1 MVPKSL
7 PRKTPG
13 GELPYGKFPLF
24 KLRRRKLSSCF
35 NMVSVFHSG
44 FSRNKPLVWCGCCKD
59 WWSVFY
65 DSCFLCIAY
74 IQISATFLISF
85 FIVEKEIKKL
95 KICVSAFRC
104 LKTKH
109 HISGFYCWKNK
120 WAFGYKM
127 RLPKRP
133 IVFLFAV
140 KCEILQ
146 LYPNGY
152 SFFFTPKYKILQ
164 MHPNGHSF
172 FHNETQN
179 FEICTQTAI
188 RFLQQ
193 NR

>member
-127 RLPKRP
+127 RVPKRP
-133 IVFLFAV
+133 IVFLFAA

-152 SFFFTPKYKILQ
+152 SFFFTTKYKILQ